1 MTTETSSLPAS
12 ALGDSWVISGSDEA
26 NGQERRNNSLHVDSN
41 SQETAVTSTSQ
52 EPPLTPLSTFSES
65 EFLADYEDPA
75 PATSQPDISE
85 STASISSSSGPELV
99 MPSIM
104 FESKSTN
111 NGSWIIPK
119 KRSKQ
124 RLYESRKA
132 PKMPK
137 HRPDSPSPDE
147 QPSTVASEEAP
158 IPSSASG
165 VKQWFSRVKRNLDQ
179 KLDQNNFFRILLN
192 SFFLLLTLH
201 LLVIPEIL
209 YQAPSFCQVSAA
221 SKLYTKQC
229 SKFNETS
236 STVPG
241 IPTRFQSA
249 LRTQNQL
256 HGYLNQTIQAI
267 TPLEKPLKDND
278 IVLRQLY
285 SSIRTEYSG
294 ARNEIDL
301 EFQGI
306 WAASRSISRDFMT
319 LKFDVEGFISHIQ
332 SQKALSDHQRLAK
345 DTAKEKMHFLWRF
358 LFPSRDITEAEKQ
371 EANGLALTNQFTRLN
386 QDLDTT
392 IARLS
397 QKAESF
403 LLHLAKVDD
412 HLESMKAVLVREQ
425 QRLGQDSQD
434 FSQADGVW
442 DTLRGMWS
450 GSSDSA
456 GEKLMLDDNKNLS
469 ELERISSYHGLVADI
484 IGKLDKELKALQKI
498 RSIQA

>member
-1 MTTETSSLPAS
+1 MATENSPLPAT
-12 ALGDSWVISGSDEA
+12 ALGDSWVISGSDET
-26 NGQERRNNSLHVDSN
+26 NSQERRNNSLHIDSS
-41 SQETAVTSTSQ
+41 SQEVVVTSLSQ
-52 EPPLTPLSTFSES
+52 EPPLTPLSSFSES

-75 PATSQPDISE
+75 PVTSQPDISD
-85 STASISSSSGPELV
+85 STVSISSSGPELV

-111 NGSWIIPK
+111 NGSWVIPK

-137 HRPDSPSPDE
+137 HRSPSPDE
-147 QPSTVASEEAP
+147 QPSTAVSEAAP
-158 IPSSASG
+158 VPRPASG
-165 VKQWFSRVKRNLDQ
+165 VKQRLGRVKRHLDQ
-179 KLDQNNFFRILLN
+179 KLNQNNLFRILLN
-192 SFFLLLTLH
+192 SFFLFMTLH

-209 YQAPSFCQVSAA
+209 YQVPSLCQVSAA

-229 SKFNETS
+229 SRFNETS

-241 IPTRFQSA
+241 IPTKFQST

-256 HGYLNQTIQAI
+256 HDYLNHTIQAI
-267 TPLEKPLKDND
+267 TPLEKPLKDSD
-278 IVLRQLY
+278 AVLRQLY
-285 SSIRTEYSG
+285 TSVRTEYSG

-306 WAASRSISRDFMT
+306 WDASRSISRDFMT
-319 LKFDVEGFISHIQ
+319 LKVDVEGFINNIQ
-332 SQKALSDHQRLAK
+332 SQKTLSDHQRLAR
-345 DTAKEKMHFLWRF
+345 DTANSKTHFLWRL
-358 LFPSRDITEAEKQ
+358 LFSSRDIPEAEKQ

-425 QRLGQDSQD
+425 QRIGQNSHD
-434 FSQADGVW
+434 FNQVDGVW
-442 DTLRGMWS
+442 DTLRGIWS

-456 GEKLMLDDNKNLS
+456 GGKPTLDDNKNLS
-469 ELERISSYHGLVADI
+469 ELERMSSYHGLIADI
-484 IGKLDKELKALQKI
+484 IGKFDNELKALQKI